1 MPTTPIRAV
10 IYDIGNVL
18 YHWDIRHLYAKL
30 IDDADRLDWFVSH
43 VVTPE
48 WHFQHDQG
56 RALAPMLAEL
66 IDQWPQERA
75 LIEAYVPRWL
85 DTIPG
90 PVAGALETVREL
102 HDRGVPLFA
111 ISNFGVEFWDMFRP
125 TAPIFDLFGDIVISG
140 AEKLM
145 KPDPAI
151 YQLALARFGLSAHE
165 AIFVDD
171 REENVAAAQ
180 ALGIAAHRFRDTP
193 GWRAELAA
201 LGLI

>member
-1 MPTTPIRAV
+1 MSFSPIRAV

-18 YHWDIRHLYAKL
+18 YHWDIRNLYAKL
-30 IDDADRLDWFVSH
+30 IDDKDRLDWFVSH

-56 RALAPMLAEL
+56 RALAPMVAEL
-66 IDQWPQERA
+66 IEQWPQERE

-125 TAPIFDLFGDIVISG
+125 TEPIFDLFEDIVISG

-151 YQLALARFGLSAHE
+151 YRLALTRFGLSAHE

-171 REENVAAAQ
+171 RIDNVAAARG
-180 ALGIAAHRFRDTP
+180 LGIAAHHFRDTAI
-193 GWRAELAA
+193 WRSALTELD
-201 LGLI
+201 LL